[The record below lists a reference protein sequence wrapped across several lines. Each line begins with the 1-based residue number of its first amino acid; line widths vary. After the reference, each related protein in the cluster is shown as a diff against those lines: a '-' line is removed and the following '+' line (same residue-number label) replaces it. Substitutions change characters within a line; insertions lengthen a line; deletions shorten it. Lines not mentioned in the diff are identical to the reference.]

1 MAKKYSQEIKEKA
14 RDYREIHSYDY
25 EKISEIVGVPKST
38 ISDWAKA
45 GGWIKGRLK
54 DKVET
59 AKDKLVEDI
68 QDNRV
73 YQQVK
78 QELIAEMKANNPS
91 MTVTSVE
98 EDVILDNR
106 ATSLLLEAC
115 NIENFDAM
123 AMEGVMLANKKLKY
137 LQNMPLEKVNMGEIK
152 TYNDIVS
159 NVKQQV
165 FGKAPDTI
173 IQVNQKNMT
182 AQDYSQLST
191 DQLYAMLDKEKKK
204 EAIEAS

>member
-1 MAKKYSQEIKEKA
+1 
-14 RDYREIHSYDY
+14 
-25 EKISEIVGVPKST
+25 
-38 ISDWAKA
+38 
-45 GGWIKGRLK
+45 
-54 DKVET
+54 
-59 AKDKLVEDI
+59 
-68 QDNRV
+68 
-73 YQQVK
+73 
-78 QELIAEMKANNPS
+78 MKANNPS